1 MLAREAAGPLG
12 AVALAAQLTYISFD
26 GEETPTRGYAPNC
39 GRQESRPSY
48 GRGFLTWRIEY
59 FRAAALLLANTRK
72 SEISDFQ
79 MLISKASP
87 LGGPKMWFSPLYGTF
102 WGYFSAGK
110 WPWIGNS
117 IPWIGESMGW
127 KWISMGWIGRNT
139 PRGRFFKAKRRTR
152 VGVRFNGLPYSAQ
165 ALRGVCSEAGCPPR
179 RDAIHRVSM
188 WRISHADEMRC
199 LGGALPRAVGGRNAT
214 PPKVASCAG
223 GGDRLRRGFAPNCG
237 RQESRPS

>member
-39 GRQESRPSY
+39 GRLSCRPSY

-79 MLISKASP
+79 MLTSKASP

-110 WPWIGNS
+110 W
-117 IPWIGESMGW
+117 PWIGESMGW

-179 RDAIHRVSM
+179 RDAIHRVST

-199 LGGALPRAVGGRNAT
+199 LGGALPRAVGGRNAA

>member
-39 GRQESRPSY
+39 GRLSCRPSY

-72 SEISDFQ
+72 SEISDLQ
-79 MLISKASP
+79 MLTSKASP

-139 PRGRFFKAKRRTR
+139 PRP
-152 VGVRFNGLPYSAQ
+152 L
-165 ALRGVCSEAGCPPR
+165 
-179 RDAIHRVSM
+179 
-188 WRISHADEMRC
+188 
-199 LGGALPRAVGGRNAT
+199 
-214 PPKVASCAG
+214 
-223 GGDRLRRGFAPNCG
+223 
-237 RQESRPS
+237 